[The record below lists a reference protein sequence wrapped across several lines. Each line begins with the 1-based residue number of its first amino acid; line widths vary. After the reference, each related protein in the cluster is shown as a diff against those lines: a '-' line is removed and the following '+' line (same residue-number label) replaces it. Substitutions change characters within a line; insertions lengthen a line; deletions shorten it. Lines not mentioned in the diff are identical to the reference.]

1 MLTLY
6 YAPRS
11 CSTASHIV
19 LEEIGAPYRAAKVD
33 FATAEQRSPDFLRLN
48 PKGKVPVL
56 VDGDAVFTENVAI
69 QYHLVVTHPEARLW
83 PDDHEARVRWL
94 SLVSWLANSV
104 QPDARHITRPENYSD
119 DPSTYPALQAKGRA
133 TLEKWMR
140 TLDERIATGRW
151 MMGHQYTTAD
161 PYALVFA
168 GVAER
173 FGVPISGFGHLAG
186 WVGRMLER
194 APVRRILELED
205 SALLHFAPA
214 DAGSR

>member
-19 LEEIGAPYRAAKVD
+19 LEELGVPYQASAVD
-33 FATAEQRSPDFLRLN
+33 FSTAEQRSPAFLRVN

-56 VDGDAVFTENVAI
+56 VDGQTVITENVAI
-69 QYHLVVTHPEARLW
+69 QYHLALTHPEARLW
-83 PDDHEARVRWL
+83 PDDHDGRVRWL
-94 SLVSWLANSV
+94 SFVAWLGNSV
-104 QPDARHITRPENYSD
+104 QPDARHITRPENYAD
-119 DPSTYPALQAKGRA
+119 DPSTHPALQTKGRA
-133 TLEKWMR
+133 TLAKWMG
-140 TLDERIATGRW
+140 TLDARMSASPW
-151 MMGHQYTTAD
+151 MLGDQYTTAD

-173 FGVPISGFGHLAG
+173 FGVPIGGFDHLVG
-186 WVGRMLER
+186 WVRRMLER

-205 SALLHFAPA
+205 SVLLRFVPP
-214 DAGSR
+214 DTVSR

>member
-1 MLTLY
+1 
-6 YAPRS
+6 
-11 CSTASHIV
+11 
-19 LEEIGAPYRAAKVD
+19 
-33 FATAEQRSPDFLRLN
+33 
-48 PKGKVPVL
+48 
-56 VDGDAVFTENVAI
+56 
-69 QYHLVVTHPEARLW
+69 
-83 PDDHEARVRWL
+83 
-94 SLVSWLANSV
+94 
-104 QPDARHITRPENYSD
+104 
-119 DPSTYPALQAKGRA
+119 
-133 TLEKWMR
+133 
-140 TLDERIATGRW
+140 